1 MKKKLIVLVCLSILI
16 VGCKNQVT
24 TLPAKEE
31 NNEVVSEKEIS
42 LMVKDGT
49 LSEKGATLILK
60 NDLDDEV
67 DYGASYTIEKNNDG
81 KWQELDGSLDFVQVL
96 YKLEAHKSVEL
107 ELDWE
112 KGYGILDSGKYR
124 IIKKISYKNEN
135 DDYKTIDVV
144 AEFVIK

>member
-1 MKKKLIVLVCLSILI
+1 MKKKIIVLICLSILI

-24 TLPAKEE
+24 TLPAEDESKE
-31 NNEVVSEKEIS
+31 VISEKKVS
-42 LMVKDGT
+42 LMIKDGT
-49 LSEKGATLILK
+49 LSEKGAILVLK
-60 NDLDDEV
+60 NDLDEEV
-67 DYGASYTIEKNNDG
+67 NYGASYIIEKNNDE
-81 KWQELDGSLDFVQVL
+81 KWEELDGSLDFVQVL

-124 IIKKISYKNEN
+124 IVKKISYKNEN
-135 DDYKTIDVV
+135 DDYKTIDVI